1 MRSQLQE
8 QIDSEIRERMEF
20 NDQNYRYLP
29 NNLRTLIEAPPT
41 RYEIYPKE
49 ELAQKD
55 SGKQEN
61 LVEIMDAWNGRKLL
75 TFSKDFELGNPD
87 SVVVGGSIVNENYF
101 QGQHPVQS
109 DDAYVEVEFEVHNES
124 NVQMKDL

>member
-1 MRSQLQE
+1 
-8 QIDSEIRERMEF
+8 MEF

-87 SVVVGGSIVNENYF
+87 
-101 QGQHPVQS
+101 
-109 DDAYVEVEFEVHNES
+109 
-124 NVQMKDL
+124 